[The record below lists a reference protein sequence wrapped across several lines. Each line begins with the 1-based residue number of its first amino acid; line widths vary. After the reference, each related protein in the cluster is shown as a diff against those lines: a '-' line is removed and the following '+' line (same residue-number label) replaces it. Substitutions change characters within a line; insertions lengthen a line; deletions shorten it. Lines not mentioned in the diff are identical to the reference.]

1 MTNPSPIGYLV
12 PEFPSQTHAFFWRE
26 LTAIEST
33 GVGVHV
39 FSTRRPKRGSC
50 PHAFA
55 ETAISRTTYLF
66 PPNWGRVLVFLARK
80 PVAVGKALKY
90 IGRLKETPP
99 YRRAML
105 TALIG
110 SAADLVIACRA
121 AGIAHVHIH
130 SCANAAHL
138 GALANI
144 LGGLSYSLTLHGDLE
159 VYGSDHRAKMANA
172 RFVSSV
178 TVPLQASLKEK
189 VNPDGHY
196 PVIWMGVDTGRFVPN
211 TTKRRSL
218 QDGRFTAVSVARLSF
233 TKGHHFFLQ
242 AMAQLRD
249 EGLNIHYLIAGE
261 GAQREA
267 IEAEIDR
274 LGLTEHVEMLG
285 SVGEDQ
291 VLELLQSAD
300 MLALTSVFHGE
311 AAPVAVMEAMS
322 CALPPVC
329 SIIGG
334 TADMIEDGVD
344 GYLVPQEDVSAIADA
359 TRKLVLDPVLRDA
372 MGARARQT
380 ALKLFDHKTNAM
392 ALYNEIVAA
401 GSR

>member
-1 MTNPSPIGYLV
+1 MTDPSPIGYLV

-26 LTAIEST
+26 LTAIEAA
-33 GVGVHV
+33 GIPVHV
-39 FSTRRPKRGSC
+39 FSTRRPKPGNC

-55 ETAISRTTYLF
+55 DTASSRTTYLF
-66 PPNWGRVLVFLARK
+66 PPNWGRVLIFLASK
-80 PVAVGKALKY
+80 PSALGKALKY
-90 IGRLKETPP
+90 IAGLGETRP

-105 TALIG
+105 TALVG
-110 SAADLVIACRA
+110 SAADLVITCRA
-121 AGIAHVHIH
+121 AGIEHVHIH
-130 SCANAAHL
+130 SCAKAAHL

-159 VYGSDHRAKMANA
+159 VYGSDHLAKMANA
-172 RFVSSV
+172 SFVSSV
-178 TVPLQASLKEK
+178 TAPLQASLKK
-189 VNPDGHY
+189 VNPAGRY
-196 PVIWMGVDTGRFVPN
+196 PVIWMGVDTERFVPDMS
-211 TTKRRSL
+211 KRRSL
-218 QDGRFTAVSVARLSF
+218 LDGRFIAVSVARLTF

-242 AMAQLRD
+242 AMAKLRD
-249 EGLNIHYLIAGE
+249 EGLHIHYLIAGE
-261 GAQREA
+261 GPQREA
-267 IEAEIDR
+267 IEAEIVR

-334 TADMIEDGVD
+334 TVDMIEDGVD

-359 TRKLVLDPVLRDA
+359 TRKLVMNPALGDA
-372 MGARARQT
+372 MGLRARQS
-380 ALKLFDHKTNAM
+380 ALKLFDHNTNAM
-392 ALYNEIVAA
+392 ALYKEIVAA